1 MEDVQDLRDLEM
13 PEEQQ
18 GSAEEKGDEPHGE
31 KQFLFLLTMCIKSE
45 MNKSH
50 RTK

>member
-18 GSAEEKGDEPHGE
+18 ESAEEKGDEPHGE
-31 KQFLFLLTMCIKSE
+31 KQFDLHGHLIT
-45 MNKSH
+45 
-50 RTK
+50 